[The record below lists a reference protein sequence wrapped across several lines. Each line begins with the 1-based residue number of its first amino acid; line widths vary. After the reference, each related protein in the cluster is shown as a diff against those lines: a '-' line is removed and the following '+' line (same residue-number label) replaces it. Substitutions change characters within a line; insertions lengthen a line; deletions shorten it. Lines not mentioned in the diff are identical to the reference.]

1 MDMKKNIDWKG
12 YVELRLRQGAK
23 ITRIMA
29 ELADI
34 TAQSPATVWN
44 WKKGRYKP
52 TKAAQRLLDIWW
64 NLPEP
69 ARKEFFPE
77 L

>member
-1 MDMKKNIDWKG
+1 MDMRKNVDWKG
-12 YVELRLRQGAK
+12 YVAMRLRDGVK

-44 WKKGRYKP
+44 WKAGTHRP

-64 NLPEP
+64 ALPEEQ
-69 ARKEFFPE
+69 RSIYFR
-77 L
+77 